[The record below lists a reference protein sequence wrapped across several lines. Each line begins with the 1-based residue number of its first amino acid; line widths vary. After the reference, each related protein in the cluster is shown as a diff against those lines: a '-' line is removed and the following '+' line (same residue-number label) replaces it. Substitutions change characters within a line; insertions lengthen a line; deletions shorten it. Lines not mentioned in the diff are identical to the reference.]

1 MIKKYSSFCFISF
14 NFFHQVLNTI
24 GFCVSTLE
32 QLQNWATFAIFPQD
46 EGHSDRYL
54 NFVEFKYKCIIE
66 PLRTLYRSMFHCDP
80 PREGGIEN
88 GDGSPDGEST
98 IDSLPAGADARS
110 LQVHNQDEND
120 LKNVIENMTKR
131 YIIEGQMIRDE
142 IEKRLAKNRKDVRI
156 LYRWGQTSLMDLHD
170 LLDDTL
176 ADELY
181 FSVRGKMA
189 RILCSMSEV
198 EETEDKI
205 EKTLVSQL
213 EGNMEMKSSD
223 SKSDARSD
231 HSGNSGAGR
240 AGHGHSSQ
248 GQNQNQGHSSHD
260 RGGSGRDRNS
270 ERENDQRYDRGSDH
284 QVHYQPSPYDRHL
297 DNSPERQH
305 SRSSERPQELERP
318 PTRLSERPPPPVPPL
333 WSSSD
338 DAPHPGSHSR
348 HSRQSP
354 PGRSQR
360 SPLSGRSPSPKD
372 NRISGYHRQ
381 HSCPDYD
388 SYSSAAQNDSH
399 ESRYS
404 KYVDTNDSRYA
415 DLNDAKGVQSDFP
428 QPGSI
433 LRARSEQS
441 RDEIQ
446 FSSERP
452 GHLALKDKS
461 EMSPRSE
468 SVLDRDPYRP
478 PLQKQATIQEGKIPV
493 ADYPPLPTKDQ
504 PQRQSTVLESSA
516 YPDLPGQRSI
526 SDRGDYRRTDSQASF
541 NGDSNEF
548 SFSARDLG
556 KSASTK
562 DLENLD
568 SLSGTPEP
576 PTSPRPRGLVNHP
589 KIVKDMLQSF
599 SLPNKF
605 LQNTW

>member
-1 MIKKYSSFCFISF
+1 
-14 NFFHQVLNTI
+14 
-24 GFCVSTLE
+24 
-32 QLQNWATFAIFPQD
+32 
-46 EGHSDRYL
+46 
-54 NFVEFKYKCIIE
+54 
-66 PLRTLYRSMFHCDP
+66 MFHCDP
-80 PREGGIEN
+80 PREGGLEN
-88 GDGSPDGEST
+88 GDSFHDGEST
-98 IDSLPAGADARS
+98 VDSLPAGADARS

-120 LKNVIENMTKR
+120 LKNVIENMTKK
-131 YIIEGQMIRDE
+131 YIIEGQMIRGE
-142 IEKRLAKNRKDVRI
+142 IEKRLAKNRKDIRI
-156 LYRWGQTSLMDLHD
+156 LYRWGQASLMDLHD

-198 EETEDKI
+198 EETADKI

-213 EGNMEMKSSD
+213 EGNMDMKSSD

-240 AGHGHSSQ
+240 SGHGHSTQ
-248 GQNQNQGHSSHD
+248 GQNQNQGHSNHD
-260 RGGSGRDRNS
+260 RVGSGRDRNS
-270 ERENDQRYDRGSDH
+270 DRENDQRYDRDSDH
-284 QVHYQPSPYDRHL
+284 QVLHHQHGPHDRYL
-297 DNSPERQH
+297 EISPERQH
-305 SRSSERPQELERP
+305 TRSSERPQELERP
-318 PTRLSERPPPPVPPL
+318 QTRHSERPPPPVPPL

-338 DAPHPGSHSR
+338 DAPHPSGHSKP
-348 HSRQSP
+348 SRQSP
-354 PGRSQR
+354 PGRGQR
-360 SPLSGRSPSPKD
+360 SPVSGRSPSPKD
-372 NRISGYHRQ
+372 HRNSGYTRQ

-388 SYSSAAQNDSH
+388 SYSRAAQSNSR

-404 KYVDTNDSRYA
+404 RYVDTSDSRYVEI
-415 DLNDAKGVQSDFP
+415 NDAKGIQSDFP

-433 LRARSEQS
+433 LRARSEHS
-441 RDEIQ
+441 RDDTQ
-446 FSSERP
+446 FSPERP
-452 GHLALKDKS
+452 NHLALKDKTD
-461 EMSPRSE
+461 MSPRKGSGLE
-468 SVLDRDPYRP
+468 KDPYRP
-478 PLQKQATIQEGKIPV
+478 PLQKQATVQEGKIPV

-516 YPDLPGQRSI
+516 YPDLPGQKSN
-526 SDRGDYRRTDSQASF
+526 SDRGDYRRSDSQASF

-556 KSASTK
+556 KSASAK

-576 PTSPRPRGLVNHP
+576 PSSPRPRGLVNHP